1 MLYYGILF
9 HGIPAQRI
17 NAFVREIL
25 CIRAAHVRNSAL
37 YSEAAGDFAYHDAV
51 DLAAHFADP
60 KSACRFLADDILFH
74 RVYHDAVC
82 LIGHEQDRLWME
94 CSLPET
100 EFPAEEIPQLN
111 AWFRSMVQQGFFAR
125 AEIFED
131 DE

>member
-1 MLYYGILF
+1 MLYYGIMF
-9 HGIPAQRI
+9 NGIPAQKI

-25 CIRAAHVRNSAL
+25 CIRADHVRNSAL

-60 KSACRFLADDILFH
+60 KSTCRFLAETIRFH
-74 RVYHDAVC
+74 RIYHDSVC
-82 LIGHEQDRLWME
+82 LIGHADDRLWME

-100 EFPAEEIPQLN
+100 EFPAEEIPKLK
-111 AWFRSMVQQGFFAR
+111 AWFTSLTETGYITN
-125 AEIFED
+125 AEVFDD